1 MDAGK
6 AKWRMMEWI
15 GETRKEKIGERR
27 GMGGDDRKGKLEWE
41 WVLERLG
48 TGMGRKGEAE
58 KWSLGLAE
66 EETMNLLVTPVT
78 FTLPRSSLGM
88 ARLNHLHQDHQHHPL
103 GFTRLY

>member
-41 WVLERLG
+41 WLLERL
-48 TGMGRKGEAE
+48 
-58 KWSLGLAE
+58 
-66 EETMNLLVTPVT
+66 
-78 FTLPRSSLGM
+78 
-88 ARLNHLHQDHQHHPL
+88 
-103 GFTRLY
+103 